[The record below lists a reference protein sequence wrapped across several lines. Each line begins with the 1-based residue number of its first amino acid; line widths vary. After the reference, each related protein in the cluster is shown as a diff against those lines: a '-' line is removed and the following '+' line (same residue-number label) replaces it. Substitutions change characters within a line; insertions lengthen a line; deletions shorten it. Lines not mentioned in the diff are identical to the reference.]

1 MGCSF
6 DSFANTW
13 LDKSYILTLMVL
25 CWLAPTTMNLVCY
38 VAILSR
44 VRASDFEIYRV
55 TRRLN
60 SCHSRFHYRNKVKHI
75 HTYFLYSREILVCKM
90 ALINCII
97 FIFILMMVQLKM
109 EITLGKMA
117 CKLLILWMI
126 AWTPYAVMNLWMMFF
141 SPNGITAVFG
151 LIPTICTK
159 CSAAG
164 NAALYGIR
172 YVLVIS
178 NSLLGAMKYYVNS
191 LGSSY
196 ASRNV
201 VLDCQNSKQK

>member
-1 MGCSF
+1 MVVSLSLCHISTIWLESLRVRGMHLLILCMVEFNNSQYFSISCLDLHIPSFSFQSYFMGCSF

-75 HTYFLYSREILVCKM
+75 HTYF
-90 ALINCII
+90 
-97 FIFILMMVQLKM
+97 
-109 EITLGKMA
+109 
-117 CKLLILWMI
+117 
-126 AWTPYAVMNLWMMFF
+126 
-141 SPNGITAVFG
+141 
-151 LIPTICTK
+151 
-159 CSAAG
+159 
-164 NAALYGIR
+164 
-172 YVLVIS
+172 
-178 NSLLGAMKYYVNS
+178 
-191 LGSSY
+191 
-196 ASRNV
+196 
-201 VLDCQNSKQK
+201 